1 MPERNLDEALN
12 CFRLMIN
19 DGSDPNNYTY
29 VGALSA
35 CASLGYA
42 IAGKEIHGRIYRH
55 EPRARVEWQRLG
67 CKCIPLSLSVDS
79 TFLLRCKY
87 KQHKIYSAG
96 HVI

>member
-12 CFRLMIN
+12 CFRLMVN

-42 IAGKEIHGRIYRH
+42 IVGKEIHGRIYRH
-55 EPRARVEWQRLG
+55 EP
-67 CKCIPLSLSVDS
+67 
-79 TFLLRCKY
+79 
-87 KQHKIYSAG
+87 
-96 HVI
+96 

>member
-12 CFRLMIN
+12 CFRLMVK

-35 CASLGYA
+35 CASLGDA

-55 EPRARVEWQRLG
+55 EP
-67 CKCIPLSLSVDS
+67 
-79 TFLLRCKY
+79 
-87 KQHKIYSAG
+87 
-96 HVI
+96 